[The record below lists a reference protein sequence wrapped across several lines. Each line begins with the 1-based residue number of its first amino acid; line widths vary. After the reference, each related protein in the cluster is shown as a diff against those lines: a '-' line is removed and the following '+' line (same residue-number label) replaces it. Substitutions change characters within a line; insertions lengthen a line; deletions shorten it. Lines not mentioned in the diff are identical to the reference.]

1 MFGSQQAIINFS
13 LFSFLPVIII
23 LFYVYKRD
31 RFPEPPRTV
40 FITLICITLSIII
53 AIFAAYALKRYK
65 IRFKTAFMQWLL
77 LAYML
82 PEFLFVLPMF
92 AIYQSIGIYDTYIGM
107 ALIYQVHVLPF
118 SIWMLRSF
126 LEEIPKEIDDAA
138 YLDGCNPFLA
148 IYKIYLPL
156 IIPGIVATAI
166 LNGIWVWNELA
177 IALGLAFF
185 DAQPITVGV
194 ASFRGYASINWGG
207 MTGSA
212 IESMIPMI
220 LFVTFAH
227 KQIGKGLTLGSVKGL
242 NMIALNNPKFL
253 LNNKTFPTI
262 YGRNLLHE
270 LNIIIPNETLI
281 VTMEDLWDNFSSFF
295 SKNVQ
300 VHLVN
305 NLDINSLDND
315 FDKIK
320 NFNAV
325 VGIGGGQALDNAKF
339 FSWKSNKKLFQV
351 PTSMSVNAAFGHRFA
366 SRIDGK
372 INYIGRTV
380 PEAIYVDYD
389 IIK

>member
-1 MFGSQQAIINFS
+1 MNKLYKYKHLITAYIVSFVAIGVTIIPITW
-13 LFSFLPVIII
+13 LFLLSIKSKGETFTKPPKL
-23 LFYVYKRD
+23 LFNPTAQNYIDLWDNDLFKD
-31 RFPEPPRTV
+31 TFFNSV
-40 FITLICITLSIII
+40 FITLISITLSIVI

-138 YLDGCNPFLA
+138 YLDGCNPFQA

-177 IALGLAFF
+177 IALGLTFF

-212 IESMIPMI
+212 IISMIPMI
-220 LFVTFAH
+220 LFAAFAQKH
-227 KQIGKGLTLGSVKGL
+227 IVKGLTLGSVKG
-242 NMIALNNPKFL
+242 
-253 LNNKTFPTI
+253 
-262 YGRNLLHE
+262 
-270 LNIIIPNETLI
+270 
-281 VTMEDLWDNFSSFF
+281 
-295 SKNVQ
+295 
-300 VHLVN
+300 
-305 NLDINSLDND
+305 
-315 FDKIK
+315 
-320 NFNAV
+320 
-325 VGIGGGQALDNAKF
+325 
-339 FSWKSNKKLFQV
+339 
-351 PTSMSVNAAFGHRFA
+351 
-366 SRIDGK
+366 
-372 INYIGRTV
+372 
-380 PEAIYVDYD
+380 
-389 IIK
+389 

>member
-1 MFGSQQAIINFS
+1 MNKLSKYKHLITAYIVSFIAIAVTILPITW
-13 LFSFLPVIII
+13 LFLLSIKSKGETFTKPPKWVFDPTIQNYIDLWDNDLFKDTFVNSF
-23 LFYVYKRD
+23 
-31 RFPEPPRTV
+31 
-40 FITLICITLSIII
+40 FITLISITLSIII
-53 AIFAAYALKRYK
+53 AIFAAYALKRYQ

-138 YLDGCNPFLA
+138 YLDGCNPFQA

-177 IALGLAFF
+177 IALGLTFF

-212 IESMIPMI
+212 IVSMIPMI
-220 LFVTFAH
+220 LLVTFAQKH
-227 KQIGKGLTLGSVKGL
+227 IVKGLTLGSVKG
-242 NMIALNNPKFL
+242 
-253 LNNKTFPTI
+253 
-262 YGRNLLHE
+262 
-270 LNIIIPNETLI
+270 
-281 VTMEDLWDNFSSFF
+281 
-295 SKNVQ
+295 
-300 VHLVN
+300 
-305 NLDINSLDND
+305 
-315 FDKIK
+315 
-320 NFNAV
+320 
-325 VGIGGGQALDNAKF
+325 
-339 FSWKSNKKLFQV
+339 
-351 PTSMSVNAAFGHRFA
+351 
-366 SRIDGK
+366 
-372 INYIGRTV
+372 
-380 PEAIYVDYD
+380 
-389 IIK
+389 

>member
-1 MFGSQQAIINFS
+1 MNKLYKYKHLVTAYIVSFVAIGVTIIPITW
-13 LFSFLPVIII
+13 LFLLSIKSKGETFTKPPKW
-23 LFYVYKRD
+23 LFNPTAQNYFDLWNNDLFKD
-31 RFPEPPRTV
+31 TFFNSV
-40 FITLICITLSIII
+40 FITLISITLSIII

-138 YLDGCNPFLA
+138 YLDGCNPFQA

-177 IALGLAFF
+177 IALGLTFF

-212 IESMIPMI
+212 LISMIPMV
-220 LFVTFAH
+220 LFAAFAQKH
-227 KQIGKGLTLGSVKGL
+227 IVKGLTLGSVKG
-242 NMIALNNPKFL
+242 
-253 LNNKTFPTI
+253 
-262 YGRNLLHE
+262 
-270 LNIIIPNETLI
+270 
-281 VTMEDLWDNFSSFF
+281 
-295 SKNVQ
+295 
-300 VHLVN
+300 
-305 NLDINSLDND
+305 
-315 FDKIK
+315 
-320 NFNAV
+320 
-325 VGIGGGQALDNAKF
+325 
-339 FSWKSNKKLFQV
+339 
-351 PTSMSVNAAFGHRFA
+351 
-366 SRIDGK
+366 
-372 INYIGRTV
+372 
-380 PEAIYVDYD
+380 
-389 IIK
+389 

>member
-1 MFGSQQAIINFS
+1 MKKLSKYKHLITAYIVSFIAIAVTILPITW
-13 LFSFLPVIII
+13 LFLLSIKSKGETFTKPPKY
-23 LFYVYKRD
+23 LFNPTAQNYIDLWDNDLFKD
-31 RFPEPPRTV
+31 TFFNSV
-40 FITLICITLSIII
+40 FITLISITLSIII
-53 AIFAAYALKRYK
+53 AIFAAYALKRYQ

-138 YLDGCNPFLA
+138 YLDGCNPFQA

-177 IALGLAFF
+177 IALGLTFF

-212 IESMIPMI
+212 IISMIPMV
-220 LFVTFAH
+220 LFAAFAQKH
-227 KQIGKGLTLGSVKGL
+227 IVKGLTLGSVKG
-242 NMIALNNPKFL
+242 
-253 LNNKTFPTI
+253 
-262 YGRNLLHE
+262 
-270 LNIIIPNETLI
+270 
-281 VTMEDLWDNFSSFF
+281 
-295 SKNVQ
+295 
-300 VHLVN
+300 
-305 NLDINSLDND
+305 
-315 FDKIK
+315 
-320 NFNAV
+320 
-325 VGIGGGQALDNAKF
+325 
-339 FSWKSNKKLFQV
+339 
-351 PTSMSVNAAFGHRFA
+351 
-366 SRIDGK
+366 
-372 INYIGRTV
+372 
-380 PEAIYVDYD
+380 
-389 IIK
+389 